1 MTLLMEDKIESIEGS
16 FTYCIYKSFNYGV
29 YRFKEKGGDV
39 LIVTGNIQDVDK
51 EAEYILYGCY
61 VDHPKYGIQFNVSG
75 ISKQLPSSYEGIIAY
90 LSSDLFKGIGIKK
103 AQKIADRYGLDT
115 LRILRDDADVLKE
128 LDFKE
133 KDINTIKEVLNSN
146 LLYEES
152 YYFLMEVGLDND
164 DIRRLIN
171 FYKENTE
178 FVLKS
183 NPYQPYFDIS
193 YIGFR
198 KCELLAQRIGFDL
211 SSKERY
217 CALLAY
223 LTAEMSFK
231 SGNTYFS
238 YAEIKRAFYE
248 HEGDKGDFAEALAFA
263 LAEKTVYEDTNRF
276 YNYIQYRSE
285 QNIASF
291 LCQNNVEDIYD
302 HERLTAIMNDQLQQ
316 EGIRYND
323 QQKAAIVNFF
333 KYKISLLVG
342 GPGTGKTTV
351 VKALSNCMR
360 QMYPAYEIHIVAP
373 TGRAAKR
380 ISELCGVSSSTIH
393 SLLKWDKETNT
404 FSYNADNPLLLEVL
418 IIDEFSMVDNWLFAR
433 LIEALAN
440 VKKICVIGDDNQ
452 LPSVGAGNLLK
463 DILKSD
469 RFPLVRLNTIF
480 RQEGQ
485 SDIITLSADI
495 LNDTIDFAKY
505 GHDVYFIDQ
514 KAVDP
519 RQKIVSLIGEHLAYG
534 YAINDIQVLSP
545 MYKGG
550 LGIDSLN
557 NVLQNIF
564 NPFDGQKKEFR
575 TKFKVYRVG
584 DKILQ
589 LKNQSN
595 DDVYNGDIGEIV
607 DMEDDPFAIVA
618 VFDDM
623 YVEYTRDEIVNMA
636 LAYCISVHKAQG
648 SEYPIVIMAVSSAHN
663 IMLNKNLLYTAV
675 SRASSRL
682 FIVGDKE
689 AFINGSRRKMTVR
702 KTSLDIY
709 INELYNEHSL

>member
-1 MTLLMEDKIESIEGS
+1 MTLLIDDKIETIEGN

-29 YRFKEKGGDV
+29 YRFKEKSGDV
-39 LIVTGNIQDVDK
+39 LIVTGNIHDVDK
-51 EAEYILYGCY
+51 EADYILYGCY
-61 VDHPKYGIQFNVSG
+61 VDHPKYGIQFSVSG
-75 ISKQLPSSYEGIIAY
+75 MTKELPSSYEGIIAY
-90 LSSDLFKGIGIKK
+90 LSSDLFKGIGVKK
-103 AQKIADRYGLDT
+103 ARKIADHFGLDT
-115 LRILRDDADVLKE
+115 LRILRENADVLKD
-128 LDFKE
+128 LNFKE

-146 LLYEES
+146 LLYEDS
-152 YYFLMEVGLDND
+152 YYFLMEIGLGND

-178 FVLKS
+178 FVLKA

-193 YIGFR
+193 YISFR
-198 KCELLAQRIGFDL
+198 KCEQLAQKTGFDL

-238 YAEIKRAFYE
+238 YAELKKAFYDY
-248 HEGDKGDFAEALAFA
+248 EGSGDFDEALAA
-263 LAEKTVYEDTNRF
+263 AVDEKKVYEDNDRY
-276 YNYIQYRSE
+276 YNYLQYLAE

-291 LCQNNVEDIYD
+291 LFRNNIEDSYD
-302 HERLTAIMNDQLQQ
+302 HQQLSSVIEDQLKQ
-316 EGIRYND
+316 EGINYND
-323 QQKAAIVNFF
+323 QQKAAIINFF
-333 KYKISLLVG
+333 RYKISLLIG

-351 VKALSNCMR
+351 VKALSNCMK
-360 QMYPAYEIHIVAP
+360 QIYPSYEIHIVAP

-433 LIEALAN
+433 LIDALAN
-440 VKKICVIGDDNQ
+440 VKKICIIGDDNQ
-452 LPSVGAGNLLK
+452 LPSVGSGNLLK

-469 RFPLVRLNTIF
+469 RFPLTRLDTIF
-480 RQEGQ
+480 RQSGQ
-485 SDIITLSADI
+485 SDIITLSNDI
-495 LNDTIDFAKY
+495 LNDSINFDKY
-505 GHDVYFIDQ
+505 GHDVHFIDQ
-514 KAVDP
+514 KIREP
-519 RQKIVSLIGEHLAYG
+519 RSQIAGLISEYLSYG

-557 NVLQNIF
+557 NTLQSIF
-564 NPFDGQKKEFR
+564 NPFDPQKKEFR
-575 TKFKVYRVG
+575 TKFKIYRVN

-589 LKNQSN
+589 LKNQSS

-607 DMEDDPFAIVA
+607 DIEDDPFSIVA

-623 YVEYTRDEIVNMA
+623 YVEYSRDEIANMA

-648 SEYPIVIMAVSSAHN
+648 SEYPIVIMAVSSAHS

-675 SRASSRL
+675 SRASGQL
-682 FIVGDKE
+682 YIVGDKE
-689 AFINGSRRKMTVR
+689 AFIKGSKRQMTSR

-709 INELYNEHSL
+709 INELYNGHSL